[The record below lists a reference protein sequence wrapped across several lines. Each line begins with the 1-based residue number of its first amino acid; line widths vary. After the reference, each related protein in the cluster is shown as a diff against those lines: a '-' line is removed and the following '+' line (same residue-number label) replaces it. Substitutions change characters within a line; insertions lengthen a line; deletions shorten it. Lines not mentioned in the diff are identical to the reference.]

1 MGISRCVLFIDTP
14 MGAIEAE
21 TEQERE
27 SPGIKITLRDEGK
40 EPEIRVQYNPDKKAV
55 EVLLTE
61 QEGEKSVLLHTLTK
75 GQQSR
80 EK

>member
-1 MGISRCVLFIDTP
+1 

-21 TEQERE
+21 TEQEGE
-27 SPGIKITLRDEGK
+27 SAGIKITLRDEGK

-61 QEGEKSVLLHTLTK
+61 TEGEKSVLLHTLTK
-75 GQQSR
+75 GQ
-80 EK
+80 